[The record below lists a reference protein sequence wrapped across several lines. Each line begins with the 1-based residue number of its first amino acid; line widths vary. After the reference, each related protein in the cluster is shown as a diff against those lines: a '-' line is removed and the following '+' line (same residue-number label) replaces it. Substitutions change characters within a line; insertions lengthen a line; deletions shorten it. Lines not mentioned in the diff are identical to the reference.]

1 MSKFCP
7 GRDLWFQGKKGVDTE
22 VVPGQNLLICSPAS
36 GGRRP
41 PSSVEILILWC
52 QDGVDTAAEG
62 RFWRFF
68 PVAELALGR
77 PKAAFLDF
85 GPTQFADVDAYIC
98 VSRQTLGD

>member
-1 MSKFCP
+1 MSKYCP

-41 PSSVEILILWC
+41 PSSAEILILWC

-62 RFWRFF
+62 RF
-68 PVAELALGR
+68 
-77 PKAAFLDF
+77 
-85 GPTQFADVDAYIC
+85 
-98 VSRQTLGD
+98 